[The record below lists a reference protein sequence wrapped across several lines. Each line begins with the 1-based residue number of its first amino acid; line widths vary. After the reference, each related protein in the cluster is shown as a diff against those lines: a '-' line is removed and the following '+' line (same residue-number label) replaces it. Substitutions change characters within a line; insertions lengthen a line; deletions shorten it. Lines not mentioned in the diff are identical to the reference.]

1 MTDEPTDPPQA
12 EAATAEPPSQEP
24 MSDVVRGDLAARGT
38 ALSLALGFETLTDRP
53 CAMRAPFREDLVG
66 DPADGA
72 IAGGVIFALLDQ
84 TCGMAISFALRARA
98 EAEGRELRPGGMAT
112 LDFRLDHIRPPKPGQ
127 GVTAEAE
134 CLNLTGD
141 VAIVRGWAYEDD
153 KADPIAAAQAAFML
167 TNVPLLAGWNRP

>member
-1 MTDEPTDPPQA
+1 MGD
-12 EAATAEPPSQEP
+12 S
-24 MSDVVRGDLAARGT
+24 MRGDLASRGT
-38 ALSLALGFETLTDRP
+38 ALSAALGFETLTETGPVAR
-53 CAMRAPFREDLVG
+53 MRAPFRDDLVG
-66 DPADGA
+66 DPAEGGL
-72 IAGGVIFALLDQ
+72 AGGMIFALLDQ

-98 EAEGRELRPGGMAT
+98 EAEGRALMQGGMAT
-112 LDFRLDHIRPPKPGQ
+112 LDFRLDHIRPPKPGH